1 MSVLDNT
8 SVVISSNNA
17 TSPVRL
23 SVILI
28 LLSSVIIILN
38 LFAVIILVTNLGKR
52 HSMTNFHVVSLAMT
66 DTIVGVSIIPL
77 LDTYMNSNKYFAYY
91 DCLFRFIIFFASFV
105 ASMLHIL
112 GICVERALLSCG
124 SININNKRCASFA
137 TIIVSWILAGLSVS
151 VAFFH
156 FQSVPSDLE
165 VCSFDGLFRNK
176 MINVIEY
183 FGILFA
189 VIQIPVLA
197 CMTVLLIN
205 VVNHMRQ
212 LKKNGVRNHNGSD
225 VRICLT
231 ILVIS
236 SVFTICNSPLTIV
249 FIINATWS
257 NMTATRT
264 VRGAV
269 LVFAGL
275 NSALNPVI
283 YLFRIKEF
291 RTSVIEITKVFRTVC
306 RSKVAPT
313 SSPVTDVQL
322 A

>member
-1 MSVLDNT
+1 MSVFDNT
-8 SVVISSNNA
+8 SVTISSKNA
-17 TSPVRL
+17 TSPVML
-23 SVILI
+23 SVIAI
-28 LLSSVIIILN
+28 ALSSVIIILN
-38 LFAVIILVTNLGKR
+38 LFAIIILVTNLAKR
-52 HSMTNFHVVSLAMT
+52 HSMKNVHIISLAMT

-77 LDTYMNSNKYFAYY
+77 LDTYMNSNEYFAYY
-91 DCLFRFIIFFASFV
+91 DCLFRVMIFVASFV

-112 GICVERALLSCG
+112 GIGVERALIVCG
-124 SININNKRCASFA
+124 SITNNNKRRAAIA
-137 TIIVSWILAGLSVS
+137 TIIVSWIMAGLSVS
-151 VAFFH
+151 VVFFYWG
-156 FQSVPSDLE
+156 VPSDLE
-165 VCSFDGLFRNK
+165 VCSLDGLFLSK

-197 CMTVLLIN
+197 CMAVLLII

-212 LKKNGVRNHNGSD
+212 VKNNGFRKHNGSEI
-225 VRICLT
+225 RICLT

-249 FIINATWS
+249 FILETTWS

-264 VRGAV
+264 VRGAA
-269 LVFAGL
+269 LLFAGL

-291 RTSVIEITKVFRTVC
+291 RTSVIEITKVFRTIC

-313 SSPVTDVQL
+313 SSITGVQL